1 MATIMND
8 AAAVTAAALR
18 VSMLVLMMTG
28 PVLAVTMMRAENS
41 TKISGA
47 GLVLI
52 VSLERNA

>member
-1 MATIMND
+1 MATIMNQ

-28 PVLAVTMMRAENS
+28 PVLAVTMMRAENGS
-41 TKISGA
+41 KISGA